1 MDVLQA
7 TLRLYREA
15 AGEALAATRQSAIAI
30 GLLALLF
37 AVFTAADQVLGLAD
51 PGDSLGSQLV
61 RGVVHAAGVGWYLAL
76 IEIPIAVRRP
86 VRLADLQTS
95 LGRYWREVLMV
106 GFLFWMGELA
116 LRPLAGP
123 SFPALVAIA
132 AIIFNPAPELIYQSR
147 SSSLELLGDA
157 ARFMQSNWPEWLGL
171 HLMAFVGLSLWCLL
185 AFGSW
190 SAEFGLFAV
199 QMFGPWFGFV
209 LAGAYA
215 WGALGPTPLGV
226 ASALGLLAFVHWFM
240 LVRGH
245 VYRRLSSST
254 RRGRVWQARM

>member
-86 VRLADLQTS
+86 VRLTDLQTS
-95 LGRYWREVLMV
+95 LGRYWRDVLMV

-132 AIIFNPAPELIYQSR
+132 AIIFNPTAGPARLTPYIRYGSSRTAPSTP
-147 SSSLELLGDA
+147 SSLS
-157 ARFMQSNWPEWLGL
+157 ARC
-171 HLMAFVGLSLWCLL
+171 LSLTITTTTAATAATITTTTSGFEMHHRHGRC
-185 AFGSW
+185 GVH
-190 SAEFGLFAV
+190 EECRGL
-199 QMFGPWFGFV
+199 
-209 LAGAYA
+209 
-215 WGALGPTPLGV
+215 
-226 ASALGLLAFVHWFM
+226 
-240 LVRGH
+240 
-245 VYRRLSSST
+245 
-254 RRGRVWQARM
+254 